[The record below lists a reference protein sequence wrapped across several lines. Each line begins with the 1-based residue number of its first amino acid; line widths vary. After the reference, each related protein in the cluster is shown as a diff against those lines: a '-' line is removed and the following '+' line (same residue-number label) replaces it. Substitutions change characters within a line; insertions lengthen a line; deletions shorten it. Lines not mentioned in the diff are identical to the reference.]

1 MARISR
7 TSGTNNVGIEAKHN
21 MYIYNYI
28 YLYIYIDIDIDDGV
42 DDDEERGVQ
51 VMFTILIK
59 QL

>member
-1 MARISR
+1 MWGSKQNI
-7 TSGTNNVGIEAKHN
+7 TCI
-21 MYIYNYI
+21 YIIIYI
-28 YLYIYIDIDIDDGV
+28 YIYIDIDIDDGV